1 MKVIVLAVKG
11 IKESFRDIKNIA
23 FLLAFPLM
31 FLVLFRVAFGFGP
44 EATTTYDIL
53 VLDQDDGEG
62 PWDQTDPQWLPLY
75 NTAMGTDYTGSEFFH
90 NVILEGKSDTAGGF
104 FVDEVLKTA
113 TYEDNE
119 TKMFNIKMVSSRE
132 EGEDIVSKGDAALLV
147 VIPANYSS
155 AIQGVVDQAIVDE
168 VRAHSTSMNASSDQY
183 AHTRF
188 ELTGELGNF
197 DFSFASSMV
206 SGQLAQ
212 YLAVL
217 EGTLRYVVGST
228 FPDGPA
234 TQEGGSVGIVYVSI
248 GETDEFTLFDWQAP
262 GIIIFALMMTAIYVT
277 ATLATEV
284 KNKTLQRLRLTKMTS
299 VDMMGGTTLR
309 WLFIG
314 TFQLIIML
322 AVIWALGVHFAGDFW
337 PTFGAIF
344 IISLVAILASISLG
358 LIISAFVDDPEQAG
372 NIGTAIVVPMS
383 FLTGAFFPMD
393 VAIAQVL
400 PWTQASLA
408 LKQVMLYADWELA
421 ATHTMYALVAAMVVF
436 IIGVVLFQQKRL
448 RA

>member
-1 MKVIVLAVKG
+1 
-11 IKESFRDIKNIA
+11 
-23 FLLAFPLM
+23 
-31 FLVLFRVAFGFGP
+31 
-44 EATTTYDIL
+44 
-53 VLDQDDGEG
+53 
-62 PWDQTDPQWLPLY
+62 
-75 NTAMGTDYTGSEFFH
+75 
-90 NVILEGKSDTAGGF
+90 
-104 FVDEVLKTA
+104 
-113 TYEDNE
+113 
-119 TKMFNIKMVSSRE
+119 
-132 EGEDIVSKGDAALLV
+132 
-147 VIPANYSS
+147 
-155 AIQGVVDQAIVDE
+155 
-168 VRAHSTSMNASSDQY
+168 
-183 AHTRF
+183 
-188 ELTGELGNF
+188 
-197 DFSFASSMV
+197 
-206 SGQLAQ
+206 
-212 YLAVL
+212 
-217 EGTLRYVVGST
+217 
-228 FPDGPA
+228 
-234 TQEGGSVGIVYVSI
+234 VGIVYVSI

-436 IIGVVLFQQKRL
+436 IIGVVLFQRKRL